1 MNRKVSM
8 LSKKHFSL
16 YILVLGFIKLL
27 LTAVLL
33 IVSFA
38 FISCGGN
45 DQPFIETIDN
55 QTIAVNA
62 SRTMEVYITDTD
74 RNDMHTVE
82 AFSENS
88 RIATAYVKRRN
99 IETEEPINISI
110 EGKRKGRTVIVVS
123 TTDDSGQDND
133 TAEMVFD
140 VIVVEPEVI
149 VSTPIPLKESN
160 IDGSEISLSLI
171 GLTFDRDTTND
182 YVNVSGIKGITA
194 YTTPISPTEATVKLN
209 YNYTD
214 LETDST
220 LNIIVYSGAFEEQ
233 YRGAFFEDRLQ
244 VREDLRGHI
253 EGPWLWMIAPG
264 ENIDIDN
271 LSAASGGRIT
281 ESQIA
286 QSGVSEGEHFNSLQ
300 WTSGRLLSTTV
311 CGIFLCSSDNV
322 INAVRHIGLTSQ
334 SQLTNYSAYALI
346 NIRSPRNQN
355 NVLMGVGSDDSVKV
369 WLNGQVAYS
378 NFTQR
383 RTTGIQ
389 DKFHVNLNAGNNLLM
404 VKVCNHGYAGLN
416 DDWGMFFRIYISTDD
431 YTLSL
436 PR

>member
-1 MNRKVSM
+1 MNGEVPM

-16 YILVLGFIKLL
+16 YILVLGFIKLF
-27 LTAVLL
+27 LTAVLIGIL
-33 IVSFA
+33 FA
-38 FISCGGN
+38 FVGCGGN
-45 DQPFIETIDN
+45 DQPFIDTIDN

-62 SRTMEVYITDTD
+62 SRTMEVYITDSD
-74 RNDMHTVE
+74 KKDMHTVKT
-82 AFSENS
+82 FSENTD
-88 RIATAYVKRRN
+88 IADVYVKRRN
-99 IETEEPINISI
+99 IEAEDIVNISI

-123 TTDDSGQDND
+123 ATDDSGQDND

-140 VIVVEPEVI
+140 VIVVDPEVI
-149 VSTPIPLKESN
+149 ISAPTPLKESN
-160 IDGSEISLSLI
+160 IDGSEISLSLV
-171 GLTFDRDTTND
+171 GLTFDRGTTNE
-182 YVNVSGIKGITA
+182 YVSVSGIEGVTA
-194 YTTPISPTEATVKLN
+194 YTIPISPTEATVKLI

-214 LETDST
+214 LETNST
-220 LNIIVYSGAFEEQ
+220 LNIIVYAGAFEEQ
-233 YRGAFFEDRLQ
+233 YSGAFLENRLQ
-244 VREDLRGHI
+244 VRADLRGHI

-264 ENIDIDN
+264 GNIDIDN
-271 LSAASGGRIT
+271 LSAASDGRIT
-281 ESQIA
+281 ERQIA

-300 WTSGRLLSTTV
+300 WTSGRLLPTTV

-322 INAVRHIGLTSQ
+322 INAVRHIGLTSR
-334 SQLTNYSAYALI
+334 SQLTDYSAYALI
-346 NIRSPRNQN
+346 NINSSRNQN

-389 DKFHVNLNAGNNLLM
+389 NKFNVNLNAGNNLLM
-404 VKVCNHGYAGLN
+404 VKVCNHGVPGFN

-431 YTLSL
+431 YTISL